1 MPVISLI
8 REINFTN
15 EDALKIFN
23 SKRSEKLQAILK
35 SIDSKNNIKLKEN
48 KLISKYLWKKNQP
61 FGWFYA
67 VNK

>member
-23 SKRSEKLQAILK
+23 SKRSEKFQAILK

-48 KLISKYLWKKNQP
+48 KLISKYL
-61 FGWFYA
+61 
-67 VNK
+67 